1 MTRKIMLV
9 EDDQPILDM
18 MDILLRRIGY
28 EPVLVPDV
36 QDALLRV
43 KNDPPALILL
53 DIMMSPVN
61 GWEFLETVRTEYKIR
76 ELPVILFTASPSV
89 RERIDQMNDPYLGV
103 LQKPVSITELKAGL
117 ERFLGAGIKKP

>member
-1 MTRKIMLV
+1 MKRKIMLV

-18 MDILLRRIGY
+18 MEILLKRIGY

-36 QDALLRV
+36 KDALHRV
-43 KNDPPALILL
+43 KTDPPSLILL
-53 DIMMSPVN
+53 DIMMSPIN

-103 LQKPVSITELKAGL
+103 LQKPVSIAELKAGL
-117 ERFLGAGIKKP
+117 ERFLGGVKKP

>member
-18 MDILLRRIGY
+18 MGILLQRIGY

-36 QDALLRV
+36 LDALDRV
-43 KNDPPALILL
+43 RSDPPALILL
-53 DIMMSPVN
+53 DIMMTPMN
-61 GWEFLETVRTEYKIR
+61 GWEFLEKLRGEYNIR

-89 RERIDQMNDPYLGV
+89 EERLALMKDPYLGV
-103 LQKPVSITELKAGL
+103 LQKPVSIPELKAGL
-117 ERFLGAGIKKP
+117 EKFLGKPE

>member
-36 QDALLRV
+36 LDAMERV

-53 DIMMSPVN
+53 DIMMTPMN
-61 GWEFLETVRTEYKIR
+61 GWEFLEKLRTEYNIR

-89 RERIDQMNDPYLGV
+89 EERIALMKDPYLGV
-103 LQKPVSITELKAGL
+103 LQKPVSIPELKVGL
-117 ERFLGAGIKKP
+117 EKFLGKPE

>member
-36 QDALLRV
+36 LEALERV
-43 KNDPPALILL
+43 KTDPPALILL
-53 DIMMSPVN
+53 DIMMTPMN
-61 GWEFLETVRTEYKIR
+61 GWEFLDKLRSEYNIR

-89 RERIDQMNDPYLGV
+89 EERIAVMKDPYLGV

-117 ERFLGAGIKKP
+117 EKFLGKAE